1 MTAGTNKRTSAV
13 AAIIIVLAL
22 IAIIAGLVITQ
33 YGHYQPDTAAV
44 DEHPEVGSNPC
55 TSCKAPQHDYTHEQP
70 YTGTCEQCHT
80 TSSWLVTH
88 YIHENAEFNSSFHAV
103 IGCERCHTEG
113 EPVPSPACETC
124 HQNRSPHN
132 AGLLACEPCHT
143 VTAWSLQRPVPA
155 DHLSLQGGHEG
166 VSCFECHTGGV
177 VTTDGAPRGCVDCH
191 GENHGGLRN
200 CESCHDPAR
209 DWNPVPGWDHSAFF
223 KLEGRHA
230 QIECADCH
238 KNGQFAGTP
247 STCVGCHGTMHG
259 GLTQCQTCHDPARGW
274 SPKPGWDHSAFFKLE
289 GKHLQVGCAQCHTN
303 NTFAGTPTVC
313 QGCHPVEHKNLPLCA
328 QCHTP
333 AGFVPSNFNHD
344 QYFPITGGHQKLA
357 CISCH
362 PQGIYDGTPTV
373 CTGCHGTAHGGL
385 TACQDCH
392 TTNGFVPSTFNHT
405 ARFPLVGTH
414 ASLPCASCH
423 PNNKYASNIGGG
435 STACIACHA
444 SPHGSGITEC
454 IACHRPTTWPDLV
467 LAEHPG
473 EIKLGTA
480 HTARPCTLCHP
491 TLKFIDEAPR
501 PCQDCHLADVPHVG
515 PTNCIDCH
523 RPTTW
528 AELHFTHPDIGVHE
542 TRPSLN
548 TYCLRCHPGPNFTIV
563 TCTSCHAF
571 VPPSVTPSATP
582 FPIPDPAPS
591 EPPTESVEPSGTP
604 L

>member
-200 CESCHDPAR
+200 CES
-209 DWNPVPGWDHSAFF
+209 
-223 KLEGRHA
+223 
-230 QIECADCH
+230 
-238 KNGQFAGTP
+238 
-247 STCVGCHGTMHG
+247 
-259 GLTQCQTCHDPARGW
+259 CHDPARGW

>member
-1 MTAGTNKRTSAV
+1 
-13 AAIIIVLAL
+13 
-22 IAIIAGLVITQ
+22 
-33 YGHYQPDTAAV
+33 
-44 DEHPEVGSNPC
+44 
-55 TSCKAPQHDYTHEQP
+55 
-70 YTGTCEQCHT
+70 
-80 TSSWLVTH
+80 
-88 YIHENAEFNSSFHAV
+88 
-103 IGCERCHTEG
+103 
-113 EPVPSPACETC
+113 VPSPACETC

-209 DWNPVPGWDHSAFF
+209 DW
-223 KLEGRHA
+223 
-230 QIECADCH
+230 
-238 KNGQFAGTP
+238 
-247 STCVGCHGTMHG
+247 
-259 GLTQCQTCHDPARGW
+259 

-289 GKHLQVGCAQCHTN
+289 GKHLQVDCAQCHTN

-563 TCTSCHAF
+563 TCTSCHTF